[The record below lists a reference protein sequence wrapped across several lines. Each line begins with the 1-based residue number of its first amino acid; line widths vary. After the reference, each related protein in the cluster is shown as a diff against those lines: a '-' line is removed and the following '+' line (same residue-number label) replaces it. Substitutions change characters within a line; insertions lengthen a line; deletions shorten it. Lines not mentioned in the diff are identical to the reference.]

1 MYFAGNWNL
10 LFRVGVIMWQDAM
23 FNEHAMNNTTLM
35 WATALSGRKPA
46 SPSIIVSLFD
56 FLVENQTR
64 YAQTVVFH

>member
-1 MYFAGNWNL
+1 
-10 LFRVGVIMWQDAM
+10 MWQDAM